1 MKSKNGGVEMEKLTG
16 EVEAYYIKQGGTAL
30 LDVAR
35 DVYADGANRAF
46 EDAIGIGIRNTVSA
60 LYEANVSDDKIIHL
74 LNKYWGI
81 PMNEAEDRL
90 LFEKSESVIRALRHY
105 LKMQGYSQSDVQHFM
120 ITNKAIIKIKHDREL
135 WKMKDN
141 PEKLFK
147 AVQSID

>member
-1 MKSKNGGVEMEKLTG
+1 MEKLTG
-16 EVEAYYIKQGGTAL
+16 EVVAYYIKQGGTAL

-35 DVYADGANRAF
+35 DVYADGGNRAF
-46 EDAIGIGIRNTVSA
+46 EDAIDIGIGNTVSA

-81 PMNEAEDRL
+81 KMNEAEDRL
-90 LFEKSESVIRALRHY
+90 LFEKYESVIRALRHY
-105 LKMQGYSQSDVQHFM
+105 LKMQGYSQSDIQHFM
-120 ITNKAIIKIKHDREL
+120 ITNRAIIKIKHDREL

-147 AVQSID
+147 IVQKD

>member
-16 EVEAYYIKQGGTAL
+16 EVVAYYIKQGGTAL
-30 LDVAR
+30 LDVVR

-46 EDAIGIGIRNTVSA
+46 EDAIEICIGNTVSA
-60 LYEANVSDDKIIHL
+60 LYDANVSDDKIIHL

-81 PMNEAEDRL
+81 PMSESEDRL

-105 LKMQGYSQSDVQHFM
+105 LKMQGYSQSDIQHFM
-120 ITNKAIIKIKHDREL
+120 ITNRAIIKIKHDREL

-147 AVQSID
+147 IVQKD

>member
-1 MKSKNGGVEMEKLTG
+1 MAKLTA
-16 EVEAYYIKQGGTAL
+16 EVVADYIKQGGTSL

-46 EDAIGIGIRNTVSA
+46 EDAIEIGIGNTVSA
-60 LYEANVSDDKIIHL
+60 LYEANVSDDKIAHL

-90 LFEKSESVIRALRHY
+90 LYEKSDSVIRALRHY
-105 LKMQGYSQSDVQHFM
+105 LKMQGYSQSDIQHFM
-120 ITNKAIIKIKHDREL
+120 ITSRSIIKIRHDREL
-135 WKMKDN
+135 WEMKDN

-147 AVQSID
+147 AVQKD

>member
-1 MKSKNGGVEMEKLTG
+1 MEKLTG
-16 EVEAYYIKQGGTAL
+16 EVVAYYIKQGGTAL

-35 DVYADGANRAF
+35 DVYADGANRVF
-46 EDAIGIGIRNTVSA
+46 GDAINIGIRNTVSA
-60 LYEANVSDDKIIHL
+60 LYEANVSEDKITHL

-105 LKMQGYSQSDVQHFM
+105 LKMQGYSQSDIKHFM
-120 ITNKAIIKIKHDREL
+120 FTNRESIKIKHDREL
-135 WKMKDN
+135 CKMKDN

-147 AVQSID
+147 IVQKD